1 MLTNGLSLSEDT
13 MQILMLNVHMTSNQ
27 RAAQEYLVSLSGSG
41 RLTRKAHDAIV
52 AYTETPTPRHPGQL
66 VAIREQQDQEYSHV
80 NERVVSFTTAFMRV
94 VVPFLCAIHASCV
107 SSVLRLTVW
116 LASIRL
122 PCGMWTTMQEYG
134 RLGAQTI
141 FSGAGSVWTTMQG
154 SACLGAQTI
163 FSGAGSV
170 WTTMQDSAC
179 LGAQAIFSVWTTMQ
193 EYGRLGAQAIFSVW
207 TTIQDSACLG
217 AQTIISD
224 AGSVWTTMQE
234 YGRLG
239 AQAIFSGAGSV
250 WTLMQETT
258 SLGTSI
264 VKQALSPLWN
274 DVVHDLSIAQEWVTP
289 LWIPVAR
296 DLSSIWKFVSLAWD
310 RVYAMR
316 VAYLL
321 EGAGCLILAVFC
333 ITVAMSLPVS
343 KPLHDMCLHRCKP
356 VYWPVGST
364 KRAFTGT
371 RVFLSSFKRIGE
383 LAAPTRTLM
392 ARLSEIQVMRDMESA
407 RQERLAKLE
416 AIQAMELARGSL
428 DNGTAT
434 GVQNST
440 LYKDSWAAFSVDT
453 TTGAIVIGG
462 LLVASVVFGAAAG
475 YYAFAAVPVVAGA
488 MEVAPA
494 LASVAAGL
502 VEAVAGEAA
511 GLAGAALVGAA
522 ATA

>member
-122 PCGMWTTMQEYG
+122 PCGLWTTMQEYG
-134 RLGAQTI
+134 RLGAQ
-141 FSGAGSVWTTMQG
+141 A
-154 SACLGAQTI
+154 I

-179 LGAQAIFSVWTTMQ
+179 LGAQT
-193 EYGRLGAQAIFSVW
+193 
-207 TTIQDSACLG
+207 
-217 AQTIISD
+217 
-224 AGSVWTTMQE
+224 
-234 YGRLG
+234 
-239 AQAIFSGAGSV
+239 IFSGAGSV

-264 VKQALSPLWN
+264 VKQALSPVWN

-321 EGAGCLILAVFC
+321 EGAGCLMLAVFC

-356 VYWPVGST
+356 VYWPVGPT

-462 LLVASVVFGAAAG
+462 LLVASVAFGAAAG

>member
-122 PCGMWTTMQEYG
+122 PYGMWTTMQEYG

-141 FSGAGSVWTTMQG
+141 FSGAGSVWTTMQD

-163 FSGAGSV
+163 FSGAGS
-170 WTTMQDSAC
+170 M
-179 LGAQAIFSVWTTMQ
+179 WTTMQ

-207 TTIQDSACLG
+207 ATIQDSACLG

-321 EGAGCLILAVFC
+321 EGAGCLMLALFC

-356 VYWPVGST
+356 VYWPVGPT

-440 LYKDSWAAFSVDT
+440 LYKDSWAAFSDDT

-462 LLVASVVFGAAAG
+462 LLVASVAFGVAAG

>member
-107 SSVLRLTVW
+107 SSVLLLTVW

-122 PCGMWTTMQEYG
+122 PCGM
-134 RLGAQTI
+134 
-141 FSGAGSVWTTMQG
+141 
-154 SACLGAQTI
+154 
-163 FSGAGSV
+163 
-170 WTTMQDSAC
+170 
-179 LGAQAIFSVWTTMQ
+179 WTTMQ

>member
-107 SSVLRLTVW
+107 SSVLLLTVW

-141 FSGAGSVWTTMQG
+141 FSGAGSVWTTMQ
-154 SACLGAQTI
+154 
-163 FSGAGSV
+163 
-170 WTTMQDSAC
+170 DSAC
-179 LGAQAIFSVWTTMQ
+179 
-193 EYGRLGAQAIFSVW
+193 LGAQAIFSVW

>member
-1 MLTNGLSLSEDT
+1 
-13 MQILMLNVHMTSNQ
+13 
-27 RAAQEYLVSLSGSG
+27 
-41 RLTRKAHDAIV
+41 
-52 AYTETPTPRHPGQL
+52 
-66 VAIREQQDQEYSHV
+66 
-80 NERVVSFTTAFMRV
+80 
-94 VVPFLCAIHASCV
+94 
-107 SSVLRLTVW
+107 
-116 LASIRL
+116 
-122 PCGMWTTMQEYG
+122 
-134 RLGAQTI
+134 
-141 FSGAGSVWTTMQG
+141 
-154 SACLGAQTI
+154 
-163 FSGAGSV
+163 
-170 WTTMQDSAC
+170 
-179 LGAQAIFSVWTTMQ
+179 MQ

-321 EGAGCLILAVFC
+321 EGAACLMLAVFC

-356 VYWPVGST
+356 VYWPVGQT